1 MKYLI
6 ARRIN
11 QISINGNEYL
21 LDDFD
26 NEISFRTKQA
36 CIDYC
41 KSVGLDESYVWEI
54 EE

>member
-6 ARRIN
+6 ARPIN

-36 CIDYC
+36 FIDYC